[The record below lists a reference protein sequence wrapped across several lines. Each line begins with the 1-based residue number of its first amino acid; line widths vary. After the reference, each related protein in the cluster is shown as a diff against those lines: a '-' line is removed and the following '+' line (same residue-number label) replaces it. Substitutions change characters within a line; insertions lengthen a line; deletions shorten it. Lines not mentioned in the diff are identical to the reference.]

1 MAKII
6 KLAWRNMWR
15 NWRRTAIA
23 LVAIVLGLVLL
34 LLLSGMINGSD
45 QAIFGN
51 AVKIYGGAVKV
62 HAPGYREKLNRA
74 PLLPLEHP
82 DQVVQ
87 VALAQPTVMAAA
99 KRIYTGGI
107 VAKGSES
114 QPVMITAI
122 QPSVEAPISVQAANV
137 VEGRFLLDGEGDAI
151 FIGKAL
157 ADELDLRVGDRVT
170 LLGQSRH
177 ETMRQRTVTV
187 VGIYSLGA
195 PDLEKSA
202 VFITLEQAQR
212 LFNLPDQVTE
222 VAISLT
228 DVAHEST
235 VLNALQAALPGYEVD
250 SWKTLRPEITETMV
264 TKQVFVTII
273 GVIVIM
279 IASIGILNLQL
290 MAVFER
296 TREMGVLAALGMKG
310 RQIMALFLVE
320 GTLIGVVGAVVGCL
334 AGVGLVELIRLAGGI
349 DFSFAAGMGEV
360 TALMGDRLIPSL
372 STLDVVGRGL
382 IVAIIAA
389 LASLYPAWQAARKEP
404 TEALRHL

>member
-1 MAKII
+1 MTEIL
-6 KLAWRNMWR
+6 KLGWRNMWR
-15 NWRRTAIA
+15 NWRRTTIA

-34 LLLSGMINGSD
+34 LLLTGVINGSD

-62 HAPGYREKLNRA
+62 HAPGYREKLHRA
-74 PLLPLEHP
+74 PLLPLENP

-87 VALAQPTVMAAA
+87 VALAQPTVVAAA

-107 VAKGSES
+107 IAKGSES

-137 VEGRFLLDGEGDAI
+137 VEGRFLLDGEGDAV

-157 ADELDLRVGDRVT
+157 ADRLGVHVGDRVT
-170 LLGQSRH
+170 LLGQSKH

-195 PDLEKSA
+195 PDLEKSN

-212 LFNLPDQVTE
+212 LFNLPDQATE
-222 VAISLT
+222 VTISLT
-228 DVAHEST
+228 DVAHEDA

-279 IASIGILNLQL
+279 IA
-290 MAVFER
+290 
-296 TREMGVLAALGMKG
+296 
-310 RQIMALFLVE
+310 
-320 GTLIGVVGAVVGCL
+320 
-334 AGVGLVELIRLAGGI
+334 
-349 DFSFAAGMGEV
+349 
-360 TALMGDRLIPSL
+360 
-372 STLDVVGRGL
+372 
-382 IVAIIAA
+382 
-389 LASLYPAWQAARKEP
+389 
-404 TEALRHL
+404 

>member
-360 TALMGDRLIPSL
+360 TALMGDHLIPSL

>member
-87 VALAQPTVMAAA
+87 VALAQPTVVAAA

-107 VAKGSES
+107 VARGSES

-372 STLDVVGRGL
+372 STLDVAGRGL

>member
-74 PLLPLEHP
+74 PLLPLENP

-87 VALAQPTVMAAA
+87 VALAQPTVVAAA

-107 VAKGSES
+107 VARGSES

-372 STLDVVGRGL
+372 STLDVAGRGL